1 MNSISAIRPLPLA
14 IGLLV
19 VATSDAEEAVSVDP
33 TMLNRATEANPPE
46 HVTSRSSESQWSS
59 EQCSVSHQ
67 GRYRNGRYRRTRV
80 YYYDF
85 DVSVTSN
92 CKYARLLCL
101 VRYRTLVYEPYHAGR
116 RSAAD
121 RAPWWESSLQTL
133 MLKPGETTETS
144 PLGPTRRNA
153 GGYEIECT
161 TEVA

>member
-1 MNSISAIRPLPLA
+1 MNSISTIQALLLA
-14 IGLLV
+14 IGLLAM
-19 VATSDAEEAVSVDP
+19 ATSDAADAVSVDP
-33 TMLNRATEANPPE
+33 TMLNGATEGEPPE
-46 HVTSRSSESQWSS
+46 HVTSRSSEPQWSS

-67 GRYRNGRYRRTRV
+67 GRYRNGRYQRTRV

-92 CKYARLLCL
+92 CRYARMMCL
-101 VRYRTLVYEPYHAGR
+101 VRYRTLVYEPYRAGGR
-116 RSAAD
+116 NAAD

-133 MLKPGETTETS
+133 MLQPGQTTETS

-161 TEVA
+161 VS